1 MGRSL
6 KAHNISSW
14 VRAIRMI
21 STRSRAFTFIEV
33 LVTMVIIGVIATS
46 AMIPMVFMVRQLED
60 TEKDLAGREGM
71 RRAAGFIS
79 REITRISPVP
89 DGPAMRVLR
98 KDVLGGGRE
107 DLLLFWCSTSFY
119 SGRPPGSVLY
129 MISSLPEKAGKG
141 LYRYYFPSILP
152 REMDLQKVDTKN
164 IQRQLILPEVIEM
177 SLSVWDGKKWVDV
190 FDGPYPGAVK
200 IVLKRDPDNVVEE
213 FIWLPR

>member
-1 MGRSL
+1 MP
-6 KAHNISSW
+6 
-14 VRAIRMI
+14 
-21 STRSRAFTFIEV
+21 RSRRKAFTFIEV

-46 AMIPMVFMVRQLED
+46 AMIPMVFMVRQLEE

-89 DGPAMRVLR
+89 DGPALRILR

-107 DLLLFWCSTSFY
+107 DLLLFWCSPSFY

-129 MISSLPEKAGKG
+129 RISSLPQKAGKG
-141 LYRYYFPSILP
+141 LYRYYFPSVLP
-152 REMDLQKVDTKN
+152 RDMDLLKVDTEN
-164 IQRQLILPEVIEM
+164 AQRQLVLPYIIEM
-177 SLSVWDGKKWVDV
+177 SLSVWDGTKWVDT

-200 IVLKRDPDNVVEE
+200 IILKRDPANVVEE